1 MKIIFYGTREYD
13 HYYFDV
19 LAADPDYGCEIKFL
33 TANLDVDTATL
44 AKGGDAVCAF
54 VNSDCSAPVL
64 QVLADNGIRLLLMR
78 CAGFNN
84 VDLAAAARLG
94 ITVLRVP
101 GYSPEAVAEHAMA
114 LALAANRRICKAYV
128 KVRNNNFSLDGLLGY
143 NLYGSSAGI
152 VGTGRIGAAMARI
165 CHGFGM
171 TVLAYDQYQNPAL
184 EGIVRYVGLEELL
197 RGSDLISLHC
207 PLTAQ
212 TRHLINA
219 GTIAMIRDS
228 AILVNTSRGG
238 LIDTDALIDALRQ
251 GKFAGVGLDVY
262 EDEDGQ
268 VFEDFSNEVLQNQV
282 VPILTS
288 FPNVVVTSH
297 QAFFTRTALQSIAIT
312 TMENARAFAR
322 GEALV
327 NQVRAGG

>member
-207 PLTAQ
+207 PLTAD

-219 GTIAMIRDS
+219 DTIPMILDS

-238 LIDTDALIDALRQ
+238 LIDTKALIEALRK

-268 VFEDFSNEVLQNQV
+268 VFEDFSNGVLHNEV

-297 QAFFTRTALQSIAIT
+297 QAFFTRTALQSIAII

-322 GEALV
+322 GETLV
-327 NQVRAGG
+327 NQVKAD

>member
-1 MKIIFYGTREYD
+1 MG
-13 HYYFDV
+13 
-19 LAADPDYGCEIKFL
+19 LCQA
-33 TANLDVDTATL
+33 
-44 AKGGDAVCAF
+44 
-54 VNSDCSAPVL
+54 
-64 QVLADNGIRLLLMR
+64 
-78 CAGFNN
+78 
-84 VDLAAAARLG
+84 
-94 ITVLRVP
+94 
-101 GYSPEAVAEHAMA
+101 
-114 LALAANRRICKAYV
+114 
-128 KVRNNNFSLDGLLGY
+128 LDGLLGH
-143 NLYGSSAGI
+143 NLYGACAGI

-165 CHGFGM
+165 CHGYGM

-184 EGIVRYVGLEELL
+184 EGIVRYVSLEELL

>member
-1 MKIIFYGTREYD
+1 MNIIFFGTREYD
-13 HYYFDV
+13 HLYFDR
-19 LAADPDYGCEIKFL
+19 LAADPAYGCTIRFL
-33 TANLDVDTATL
+33 AANLDPDTAPL

-54 VNSDCSAPVL
+54 VNSDCSAATL
-64 QVLADNGIRLLLMR
+64 ERLAEVGIRLLLMR

-84 VDLAAAARLG
+84 VDLKAAKACG

-114 LALAANRRICKAYV
+114 LALAANRRICKGYI
-128 KVRNNNFSLDGLLGY
+128 KVRNNNFALDGLLGH
-143 NLYGSSAGI
+143 NFYGGAAGI

-165 CHGFGM
+165 CAGFGM
-171 TVLAYDQYQNPAL
+171 TVLAYDVYPNPAL
-184 EGIVRYVGLEELL
+184 EGLARYVSLEELL
-197 RGSDLISLHC
+197 RTADLVSLHC
-207 PLTAQ
+207 PLNES

-219 GTIAMIRDS
+219 ETIPMMRDS
-228 AILVNTSRGG
+228 ATLVNTSRGG
-238 LIDTDALIDALRQ
+238 LIHTQALIDALRRR
-251 GKFAGVGLDVY
+251 KFAGVGLDVY

-268 VFEDFSNEVLQNQV
+268 VFEDFSDDVLRNEV
-282 VPILTS
+282 VPVLLS

-322 GEALV
+322 GEELK
-327 NQVRAGG
+327 NEVRA

>member
-1 MKIIFYGTREYD
+1 MKIVFYGTREYD

-19 LAADPDYGCEIKFL
+19 LAADSEYGCEIRFL
-33 TANLDVDTATL
+33 TANLDADTAPL
-44 AKGGDAVCAF
+44 AQGGDAVCAF
-54 VNSDCSAPVL
+54 VNADCSAAVL
-64 QVLADNGIRLLLMR
+64 EKLAQVGIRCLLLR
-78 CAGFNN
+78 CAGYNN
-84 VDLAAAARLG
+84 VDLAAAQKCG

-114 LALAANRRICKAYV
+114 LAQAANRRICKAYI
-128 KVRNNNFSLDGLLGY
+128 KVRNNNFALDGLLGY

-171 TVLAYDQYQNPAL
+171 TVLAYDQYRNPAL
-184 EGIVRYVGLEELL
+184 DGIVRYVELDELL
-197 RGSDLISLHC
+197 RTADLISLHC
-207 PLTAQ
+207 PLTAE
-212 TRHLINA
+212 TRHIINA
-219 GTIAMIRDS
+219 DTIKMMRDN
-228 AILVNTSRGG
+228 AILVN
-238 LIDTDALIDALRQ
+238 ALRAR
-251 GKFAGVGLDVY
+251 KFAGVGLDVY

-268 VFEDFSNEVLQNQV
+268 VFEDFSDDVLQNEV
-282 VPILTS
+282 VPILMS

-322 GEALV
+322 GEKLV
-327 NQVRAGG
+327 NEVKG